1 MRRISSRGLTGF
13 TKLGKEFI
21 FNWCEV
27 GQTLLDI
34 SWSRDDIKPF
44 TSMQELFSK
53 PDAIENLQGTFCAN
67 TQGIFQGNLLISDI
81 WGVLKKETR
90 FLPNELKH
98 YKEL

>member
-1 MRRISSRGLTGF
+1 M
-13 TKLGKEFI
+13 KLEKEFI

-67 TQGIFQGNLLISDI
+67 TKGIFQGIFVNFRDLGSFEKRNK
-81 WGVLKKETR
+81 VSAK
-90 FLPNELKH
+90 
-98 YKEL
+98 